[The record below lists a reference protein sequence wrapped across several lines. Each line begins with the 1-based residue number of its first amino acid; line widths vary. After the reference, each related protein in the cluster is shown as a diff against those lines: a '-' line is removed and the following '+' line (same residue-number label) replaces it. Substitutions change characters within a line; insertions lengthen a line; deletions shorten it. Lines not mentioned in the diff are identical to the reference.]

1 MKNFKFGI
9 KKTNSE
15 TAQQNTDQNTDQNPQ
30 QNIQQIAQQNI
41 QSNQSNNQQIVTD
54 ASQGN
59 ILTAR
64 DVVKAYPL
72 GSGET
77 LTVLDHVNYDF
88 PRGRLIMLMGRSG
101 SGKTTFMNLLSTLDD
116 VTSGDIYYNA
126 APETGDSS
134 AGAPLSF
141 SNMSAAEKEEFR
153 RYNVGFVFQ
162 SVALIPV
169 MTAYENI
176 DFGLRTAGVKTNRD
190 ERIQEVLE
198 KVGLADR
205 AKHFPGELSGGER
218 QRIAIARAM
227 AHKPSILFADE
238 PTGALDTTT
247 GIYIAELFKNMTRTE
262 NLTVIMTTHD
272 VRLSELADVLIQL

>member
-1 MKNFKFGI
+1 MRI
-9 KKTNSE
+9 YMDDKKQNNVDSTTNDTLNIAPSVSSE
-15 TAQQNTDQNTDQNPQ
+15 
-30 QNIQQIAQQNI
+30 
-41 QSNQSNNQQIVTD
+41 
-54 ASQGN
+54 N

-116 VTSGDIYYNA
+116 VTSGDIYYNPGTDESLEGFDEA
-126 APETGDSS
+126 GENVYDSDR
-134 AGAPLSF
+134 LSF
-141 SNMSAAEKEEFR
+141 ESKGYDKRGILSYSQMSMQEKEKFR
-153 RYNVGFVFQ
+153 RYKVGFVFQ

-169 MTAYENI
+169 MTAYENV
-176 DFGLRTAGVKTNRD
+176 DFGLRTAGIKKNRD

-247 GIYIAELFKNMTRTE
+247 GIYIAELFKKMTRTE

-272 VRLSELADVLIQL
+272 IRLSELADVLIQL

>member
-1 MKNFKFGI
+1 MEENV
-9 KKTNSE
+9 
-15 TAQQNTDQNTDQNPQ
+15 Q
-30 QNIQQIAQQNI
+30 
-41 QSNQSNNQQIVTD
+41 
-54 ASQGN
+54 N

-88 PRGRLIMLMGRSG
+88 PKDKLIMLMGRSG
-101 SGKTTFMNLLSTLDD
+101 SGKTTFMNILSTLDD
-116 VTSGDIYYNA
+116 VTSGDIIYD
-126 APETGDSS
+126 PGD
-134 AGAPLSF
+134 GNTRSF
-141 SNMSAAEKEEFR
+141 SHMGVKDKENLR
-153 RYNVGFVFQ
+153 RYKIGFVFQ

-176 DFGLRTAGVKTNRD
+176 DFGLRTAGYEGNRD

-205 AKHFPGELSGGER
+205 AKHFPAELSGGER

-227 AHKPSILFADE
+227 AHKPDILFADE

-247 GIYIAELFKNMTRTE
+247 GIYIADLFKNMTKTE

-272 VRLSELADVLIQL
+272 IRLSELADKLIQL

>member
-1 MKNFKFGI
+1 MRI
-9 KKTNSE
+9 YMDDKKQNNVDSTTNDTLNIAPSVSSE
-15 TAQQNTDQNTDQNPQ
+15 
-30 QNIQQIAQQNI
+30 
-41 QSNQSNNQQIVTD
+41 
-54 ASQGN
+54 N

-116 VTSGDIYYNA
+116 VTSGDIYYNPGTDESLEGFGEA
-126 APETGDSS
+126 DENVYDSDR
-134 AGAPLSF
+134 LSF
-141 SNMSAAEKEEFR
+141 ESKGYDKRGILSYSQMSMQEKEKFR
-153 RYNVGFVFQ
+153 RYRVGFVFQ

-169 MTAYENI
+169 MTAYENV
-176 DFGLRTAGVKTNRD
+176 DFGLRTAGIKKNRD

-247 GIYIAELFKNMTRTE
+247 GIYIAELFKKMTRTE

-272 VRLSELADVLIQL
+272 IRLSELADVLIQL

>member
-1 MKNFKFGI
+1 
-9 KKTNSE
+9 
-15 TAQQNTDQNTDQNPQ
+15 
-30 QNIQQIAQQNI
+30 
-41 QSNQSNNQQIVTD
+41 
-54 ASQGN
+54 
-59 ILTAR
+59 
-64 DVVKAYPL
+64 
-72 GSGET
+72 
-77 LTVLDHVNYDF
+77 
-88 PRGRLIMLMGRSG
+88 MLMGRSG
-101 SGKTTFMNLLSTLDD
+101 SGKTTFMNLLSTQDD
-116 VTSGDIYYNA
+116 VTSGDIYYNPGTDESLEGFDEA
-126 APETGDSS
+126 DENVYDSDR
-134 AGAPLSF
+134 LSF
-141 SNMSAAEKEEFR
+141 ESKGYDKRGILSYSQMSMQEKEKFR
-153 RYNVGFVFQ
+153 RYKVGFVFQ

-176 DFGLRTAGVKTNRD
+176 DFGLRTAGIKKNRD

-247 GIYIAELFKNMTRTE
+247 GIYIAELFKKMTRTE

-272 VRLSELADVLIQL
+272 IRLSELADVLIQL

>member
-1 MKNFKFGI
+1 MDD
-9 KKTNSE
+9 KKQNNVDSTTNDTLNIAPSVSSE
-15 TAQQNTDQNTDQNPQ
+15 
-30 QNIQQIAQQNI
+30 
-41 QSNQSNNQQIVTD
+41 
-54 ASQGN
+54 N

-116 VTSGDIYYNA
+116 VTSGDIYYNPGTDESLEGFGEA
-126 APETGDSS
+126 DENVYDSDR
-134 AGAPLSF
+134 LSF
-141 SNMSAAEKEEFR
+141 ESKGYDKRGILSYSRMSMQEKEKFR
-153 RYNVGFVFQ
+153 RYKVGFVFQ

-169 MTAYENI
+169 MTAYENV
-176 DFGLRTAGVKTNRD
+176 DFGLRTAGIKKNRD

-247 GIYIAELFKNMTRTE
+247 GIYIAELFKKMTRTE

-272 VRLSELADVLIQL
+272 IRLSELADVLIQL

>member
-1 MKNFKFGI
+1 MEENV
-9 KKTNSE
+9 
-15 TAQQNTDQNTDQNPQ
+15 Q
-30 QNIQQIAQQNI
+30 
-41 QSNQSNNQQIVTD
+41 
-54 ASQGN
+54 N

-88 PRGRLIMLMGRSG
+88 PKDKLIMLMGRSG
-101 SGKTTFMNLLSTLDD
+101 SGKTTFMNILSTLDD
-116 VTSGDIYYNA
+116 VTSGDIIYD
-126 APETGDSS
+126 PGD
-134 AGAPLSF
+134 GNTRSF
-141 SNMSAAEKEEFR
+141 SHMSVKDKENLR
-153 RYNVGFVFQ
+153 RYKIGFVFQ

-176 DFGLRTAGVKTNRD
+176 DFGLRTAGYEGNRD

-198 KVGLADR
+198 KVGLTDR
-205 AKHFPGELSGGER
+205 AKHFPAELSGGER

-227 AHKPSILFADE
+227 AHKPDILFADE
-238 PTGALDTTT
+238 PTGALDTAT
-247 GIYIAELFKNMTRTE
+247 GIYIADLFKNMTRTE

-272 VRLSELADVLIQL
+272 IRLSELADKLIQL

>member
-1 MKNFKFGI
+1 MEENVK
-9 KKTNSE
+9 
-15 TAQQNTDQNTDQNPQ
+15 
-30 QNIQQIAQQNI
+30 
-41 QSNQSNNQQIVTD
+41 
-54 ASQGN
+54 N

-88 PRGRLIMLMGRSG
+88 PKDRLIMLMGRSG
-101 SGKTTFMNLLSTLDD
+101 SGKTTFMNILSTLDD
-116 VTSGDIYYNA
+116 VTSGDIIYD
-126 APETGDSS
+126 PGD
-134 AGAPLSF
+134 GNTRSF
-141 SNMSAAEKEEFR
+141 SHMSVKDKENLR
-153 RYNVGFVFQ
+153 RYKIGFVFQ

-176 DFGLRTAGVKTNRD
+176 DFGLRTAGYEGNRD

-205 AKHFPGELSGGER
+205 AKHFPAELSGGER

-227 AHKPSILFADE
+227 AHKPDILFADE

-247 GIYIAELFKNMTRTE
+247 GIYIADLFKNMTKTE

-272 VRLSELADVLIQL
+272 IRLSELADKLIQL

>member
-1 MKNFKFGI
+1 MRI
-9 KKTNSE
+9 YMDDKKQNNVDSTTNDTLNTVPSVSSE
-15 TAQQNTDQNTDQNPQ
+15 
-30 QNIQQIAQQNI
+30 
-41 QSNQSNNQQIVTD
+41 
-54 ASQGN
+54 N

-116 VTSGDIYYNA
+116 VTSGDIYYNPGTDESLEGFDEA
-126 APETGDSS
+126 DENVYDSDR
-134 AGAPLSF
+134 LSF
-141 SNMSAAEKEEFR
+141 ESKGYDKRGILSYSQMSMQEKEKFR
-153 RYNVGFVFQ
+153 RYKVGFVFQ

-176 DFGLRTAGVKTNRD
+176 DFGLRTAGIKKNRD

-247 GIYIAELFKNMTRTE
+247 GIYIAELFKKMTRTE

-272 VRLSELADVLIQL
+272 IRLSELADVLIQL

>member
-1 MKNFKFGI
+1 MEENV
-9 KKTNSE
+9 
-15 TAQQNTDQNTDQNPQ
+15 Q
-30 QNIQQIAQQNI
+30 
-41 QSNQSNNQQIVTD
+41 
-54 ASQGN
+54 N

-88 PRGRLIMLMGRSG
+88 PKDKLIMLMGRSG
-101 SGKTTFMNLLSTLDD
+101 SGKTTFMNILSTLDD
-116 VTSGDIYYNA
+116 VTSGDIIYD
-126 APETGDSS
+126 PGD
-134 AGAPLSF
+134 GNTRSF
-141 SNMSAAEKEEFR
+141 SHMSVKDKENLR
-153 RYNVGFVFQ
+153 RYKIGFVFQ

-176 DFGLRTAGVKTNRD
+176 DFGLRTAGYEGNRD

-205 AKHFPGELSGGER
+205 AKHFPAELSGGER

-227 AHKPSILFADE
+227 AHKPDILFADE
-238 PTGALDTTT
+238 PTGALDTAT
-247 GIYIAELFKNMTRTE
+247 GIYIADLFKNMTRTE

-272 VRLSELADVLIQL
+272 IRLSELADKLIQL

>member
-1 MKNFKFGI
+1 MDD
-9 KKTNSE
+9 KKQNNDDSTTNDTLNTAPSVSSE
-15 TAQQNTDQNTDQNPQ
+15 
-30 QNIQQIAQQNI
+30 
-41 QSNQSNNQQIVTD
+41 
-54 ASQGN
+54 N

-116 VTSGDIYYNA
+116 VTSGDIYYN
-126 APETGDSS
+126 PGTGDSLEGFDEADENVYDS
-134 AGAPLSF
+134 DRLSF
-141 SNMSAAEKEEFR
+141 ESKGYDKRGILSYSQMSMQEKEKFR
-153 RYNVGFVFQ
+153 RYKVGFVFQ

-169 MTAYENI
+169 MTAYENV
-176 DFGLRTAGVKTNRD
+176 DFGLRTAGIKKNRD

-247 GIYIAELFKNMTRTE
+247 GIYIAELFKKMTRTE

-272 VRLSELADVLIQL
+272 IRLSELADVLIQL

>member
-1 MKNFKFGI
+1 MEENV
-9 KKTNSE
+9 
-15 TAQQNTDQNTDQNPQ
+15 Q
-30 QNIQQIAQQNI
+30 
-41 QSNQSNNQQIVTD
+41 
-54 ASQGN
+54 N

-88 PRGRLIMLMGRSG
+88 PKDKLIMLMGRSG
-101 SGKTTFMNLLSTLDD
+101 SGKTTFMNILSTLDD
-116 VTSGDIYYNA
+116 VTSGDIIYD
-126 APETGDSS
+126 PGD
-134 AGAPLSF
+134 GNTRSF
-141 SNMSAAEKEEFR
+141 SQMSVKDKENLR
-153 RYNVGFVFQ
+153 RYKIGFVFQ

-176 DFGLRTAGVKTNRD
+176 DFGLRTAGYEGNRD

-198 KVGLADR
+198 KVGLTDR
-205 AKHFPGELSGGER
+205 AKHFPAELSGGER

-227 AHKPSILFADE
+227 AHKPDILFADE

-247 GIYIAELFKNMTRTE
+247 GIYIADLFKNMTRTE

-272 VRLSELADVLIQL
+272 IRLSELADKLIQL

>member
-1 MKNFKFGI
+1 MEENVK
-9 KKTNSE
+9 
-15 TAQQNTDQNTDQNPQ
+15 
-30 QNIQQIAQQNI
+30 
-41 QSNQSNNQQIVTD
+41 
-54 ASQGN
+54 N

-88 PRGRLIMLMGRSG
+88 PKDRLIMLMGRSG
-101 SGKTTFMNLLSTLDD
+101 SGKTTFMNILSTLDD
-116 VTSGDIYYNA
+116 VTSGDIIYD
-126 APETGDSS
+126 PGD
-134 AGAPLSF
+134 GNTRSF
-141 SNMSAAEKEEFR
+141 SHMSVKDKENLR
-153 RYNVGFVFQ
+153 RYKIGFVFQ

-176 DFGLRTAGVKTNRD
+176 DFGLRTAGYEGNRD

-205 AKHFPGELSGGER
+205 AKHFPAELSGGER

-227 AHKPSILFADE
+227 AHKPDILFADE

-247 GIYIAELFKNMTRTE
+247 GIYIADLFKNMTRTE

-272 VRLSELADVLIQL
+272 IRLSELADKLIQL

>member
-1 MKNFKFGI
+1 MEENVK
-9 KKTNSE
+9 
-15 TAQQNTDQNTDQNPQ
+15 
-30 QNIQQIAQQNI
+30 
-41 QSNQSNNQQIVTD
+41 
-54 ASQGN
+54 N

-88 PRGRLIMLMGRSG
+88 PKDRLIMLMGRSG
-101 SGKTTFMNLLSTLDD
+101 SGKTTFMNILSTLDD
-116 VTSGDIYYNA
+116 VTSGDIIYD
-126 APETGDSS
+126 PGD
-134 AGAPLSF
+134 GNTRSF
-141 SNMSAAEKEEFR
+141 SHMSVKDKENLR
-153 RYNVGFVFQ
+153 RYKIGFVFQ

-176 DFGLRTAGVKTNRD
+176 DFGLRTAGYEGNRD

-205 AKHFPGELSGGER
+205 ARHFPAELSGGER

-227 AHKPSILFADE
+227 AHKPDILFADE

-247 GIYIAELFKNMTRTE
+247 GIYIADLFKNMTRTE

-272 VRLSELADVLIQL
+272 IRLSELADKLIQL

>member
-1 MKNFKFGI
+1 MDD
-9 KKTNSE
+9 KKQNNVDSTTNDTLNIAPSVSSE
-15 TAQQNTDQNTDQNPQ
+15 
-30 QNIQQIAQQNI
+30 
-41 QSNQSNNQQIVTD
+41 
-54 ASQGN
+54 N

-116 VTSGDIYYNA
+116 VTSGDIYYNPGTDESLEGFGEA
-126 APETGDSS
+126 DENVYDSDR
-134 AGAPLSF
+134 LSF
-141 SNMSAAEKEEFR
+141 ESKGYDKRGILSYSQMSMQEKEKFR
-153 RYNVGFVFQ
+153 RYRVGFVFQ

-169 MTAYENI
+169 MTAYENV
-176 DFGLRTAGVKTNRD
+176 DFGLRTAGIKKNRD

-247 GIYIAELFKNMTRTE
+247 GIYIAELFKKMTRTE

-272 VRLSELADVLIQL
+272 IRLSELADVLIQL

>member
-1 MKNFKFGI
+1 MENGI
-9 KKTNSE
+9 
-15 TAQQNTDQNTDQNPQ
+15 TAENANIVQPNTGMP
-30 QNIQQIAQQNI
+30 A
-41 QSNQSNNQQIVTD
+41 
-54 ASQGN
+54 N
-59 ILTAR
+59 ILTAV
-64 DVVKAYPL
+64 DLVKAYPL

-88 PRGRLIMLMGRSG
+88 PKGRLIMLMGRSG

-116 VTSGDIYYNA
+116 VTGGDIIYNPGNGE
-126 APETGDSS
+126 PEMRYSEMNDT
-134 AGAPLSF
+134 
-141 SNMSAAEKEEFR
+141 EKEKFR
-153 RYNVGFVFQ
+153 RYNIGFVFQ

-169 MTAYENI
+169 MTAYENV
-176 DFGLRTAGVKTNRD
+176 DFGLRTANFQGDRD
-190 ERIQEVLE
+190 ERIKEVLE

-205 AKHFPGELSGGER
+205 AKHFPAELSGGER

-227 AHKPSILFADE
+227 AHKPTILFADE

-272 VRLSELADVLIQL
+272 IRLSELADVLIQL

>member
-1 MKNFKFGI
+1 MDD
-9 KKTNSE
+9 KKQNNVDSTTNDTLNTVPSVSSE
-15 TAQQNTDQNTDQNPQ
+15 
-30 QNIQQIAQQNI
+30 
-41 QSNQSNNQQIVTD
+41 
-54 ASQGN
+54 N

-116 VTSGDIYYNA
+116 VTSGDIYYNPGTDEGLEGFDEA
-126 APETGDSS
+126 DENVYDSDR
-134 AGAPLSF
+134 LSF
-141 SNMSAAEKEEFR
+141 ESKGYDKRGILSYSQMSMQEKEKFR
-153 RYNVGFVFQ
+153 RYKVGFVFQ

-176 DFGLRTAGVKTNRD
+176 DFGLRTAGIKKNRD

-247 GIYIAELFKNMTRTE
+247 GIYIAELFKKMTRTE

-272 VRLSELADVLIQL
+272 IRLSELADVLIQL

>member
-1 MKNFKFGI
+1 MEENV
-9 KKTNSE
+9 
-15 TAQQNTDQNTDQNPQ
+15 Q
-30 QNIQQIAQQNI
+30 
-41 QSNQSNNQQIVTD
+41 
-54 ASQGN
+54 N

-88 PRGRLIMLMGRSG
+88 PKDKLIMLMGRSG
-101 SGKTTFMNLLSTLDD
+101 SGKTTFMNILSTLDD
-116 VTSGDIYYNA
+116 VTSGDIIYD
-126 APETGDSS
+126 PGD
-134 AGAPLSF
+134 GNTRSF
-141 SNMSAAEKEEFR
+141 SHMSVKDKENLR
-153 RYNVGFVFQ
+153 RYKIGFVFQ

-176 DFGLRTAGVKTNRD
+176 DFGLRTAVYEGNRD

-205 AKHFPGELSGGER
+205 AKHFPAELSGGER

-227 AHKPSILFADE
+227 AHKPDILFADE

-247 GIYIAELFKNMTRTE
+247 GIYIADLFKNMTRTE

-272 VRLSELADVLIQL
+272 IRLSELADKLIQL